1 MVAIIKL
8 SPGGGSKLATTD
20 KLNVLYKVSVNI
32 GVKSDDTNSKGI
44 KTINVPT
51 SDIVSISIIH
61 NYDRAMFPIVR
72 LRLYSDISLITEI
85 TKAPDRLKVNVSLY
99 GNVYRMADEDD
110 KSPALVCG
118 AKNIEFSLKGYIEEK
133 NIPTSNMDQYDQG
146 LKKSEDLNESIKVP
160 IELYCF
166 DDEMMHFMRRRAP
179 SIFKNM
185 SIASVIES
193 LFREQGY
200 VNYSLDPL
208 ENQEKYDQILIPNL
222 SITETISFL
231 ESRYGLYKF
240 GASVY
245 GDFDGIK
252 IINTKPNPSYS
263 SIIPIYV
270 ESYKSNSDMGGL
282 RNNGKASEWS
292 SFGLRPSNFGMNI
305 KAENVSVVSE
315 TDIERILNSDKVTS
329 VDVSS
334 LDVNTETMIAL
345 YDDVNPTEYLRDIKQ
360 RDSITTPDI
369 LYKSK
374 NRYMSS
380 IYAARI
386 TERITR
392 ADISCVG
399 FDIGRINVHSIFNI
413 LFDSPIRGMS
423 INRAYRPMNVVH
435 VLSNLDSNHFIAQ
448 TTMSICS
455 SYGGIAF

>member
-110 KSPALVCG
+110 KSPTLVCG

-252 IINTKPNPSYS
+252 ISEELRKIDEEVSLVFVTNLAQYALEGYKYNAYDYIVKPVSYASFAFRLQRIIVHIGTKKVERI
-263 SIIPIYV
+263 IIP
-270 ESYKSNSDMGGL
+270 
-282 RNNGKASEWS
+282 S
-292 SFGLRPSNFGMNI
+292 SGT
-305 KAENVSVVSE
+305 KVVVSIK
-315 TDIERILNSDKVTS
+315 DIIYIE
-329 VDVSS
+329 VSNHM
-334 LDVNTETMIAL
+334 LIYHTLKGDFTTRG
-345 YDDVNPTEYLRDIKQ
+345 TLRDIEKELAKY
-360 RDSITTPDI
+360 SFSLCNACYLVN
-369 LYKSK
+369 LY
-374 NRYMSS
+374 YV
-380 IYAARI
+380 
-386 TERITR
+386 ERIDGYDVT
-392 ADISCVG
+392 VKG
-399 FDIGRINVHSIFNI
+399 GK
-413 LFDSPIRGMS
+413 LLMS
-423 INRAYRPMNVVH
+423 HPKKKTFLKD
-435 VLSNLDSNHFIAQ
+435 LSL
-448 TTMSICS
+448 
-455 SYGGIAF
+455 YLGEL